1 MANIN
6 KAKQK
11 QKLIEDY
18 KNAISKYSSENEELE
33 EKIKDLKISLNL
45 NQEILYNFIIKSSDS
60 SDEIKNLVN
69 NTKKLWEENQS
80 LIEKKNFIE
89 IKFSRLQELA
99 EDTPTQI
106 REELKNLQLKKN
118 LVQEEI
124 IEKDNSIQKH
134 QKELEK
140 IRSNSLFKNAR
151 KEVYVTE
158 PSKLNIEIVQEL
170 IDLRAILVKLTFLC
184 DKKFEEC
191 EKLKKN
197 MDNLKGTLNNL
208 IQSALEIQDKICQRK
223 NSIMNIEYNQKDL
236 NNLLDSIEGYDKNID
251 KSEEEYEDEDDDDD
265 IYENNDFNDI
275 DKDDSSEED
284 ESKKNKKEL
293 EKKKKELE
301 LLTKKYNDL
310 KDEAKQF
317 ENKINKHKKV
327 YKELKAKLIN
337 LKNSASYS

>member
-6 KAKQK
+6 KTKQK

-18 KNAISKYSSENEELE
+18 KNAISKYSSENGELE

-45 NQEILYNFIIKSSDS
+45 NQEILYDFIIKSSDS

-80 LIEKKNFIE
+80 LIEKKNLFE
-89 IKFSRLQELA
+89 IKLSRLQELA

-106 REELKNLQLKKN
+106 REELKNLKLKSS

-124 IEKDNSIQKH
+124 IEKDNLIQKH

-140 IRSNSLFKNAR
+140 IRNNSLFKNAR

-158 PSKLNIEIVQEL
+158 PSKLNVEIVQEL
-170 IDLRAILVKLTFLC
+170 IDLRAILLKLSLLY
-184 DKKFEEC
+184 DKKFDEC

-197 MDNLKGTLNNL
+197 MDNLRDTLNIL
-208 IQSALEIQDKICQRK
+208 IQSALEIQDKICQRR

-236 NNLLDSIEGYDKNID
+236 NNLFDSIEGYNKNVD
-251 KSEEEYEDEDDDDD
+251 KSEEEDEDDDDD
-265 IYENNDFNDI
+265 IYDNIDFNDV
-275 DKDDSSEED
+275 DYDDGTEEED
-284 ESKKNKKEL
+284 SKKNKKEL

-301 LLTKKYNDL
+301 LLTKQYNDL
-310 KDEAKQF
+310 KDEAKQY

-337 LKNSASYS
+337 LKNSASLI

>member
-6 KAKQK
+6 KTKQK

-18 KNAISKYSSENEELE
+18 KNAISKYSSENGELE

-45 NQEILYNFIIKSSDS
+45 NQEILYDFIIKSSDS

-80 LIEKKNFIE
+80 LIEKKNLFE
-89 IKFSRLQELA
+89 IKLSRLQELA

-106 REELKNLQLKKN
+106 REELKNLKLKSS

-124 IEKDNSIQKH
+124 IEKDNLIQKH

-140 IRSNSLFKNAR
+140 IRNNSLFKNAR

-158 PSKLNIEIVQEL
+158 PSKLNVEIVQEL
-170 IDLRAILVKLTFLC
+170 IDLRAILLKLSLLY
-184 DKKFEEC
+184 DKKFDEC

-197 MDNLKGTLNNL
+197 MDNLRDTLNIL
-208 IQSALEIQDKICQRK
+208 IQSALEIQDKICQRR

-236 NNLLDSIEGYDKNID
+236 NNLFDSIEGYNKNVD
-251 KSEEEYEDEDDDDD
+251 KSEEEDEDDD
-265 IYENNDFNDI
+265 IYDNIDFNDV
-275 DKDDSSEED
+275 DNDDDTEEED
-284 ESKKNKKEL
+284 SKKNKKEL

-301 LLTKKYNDL
+301 LLTKQYNDL
-310 KDEAKQF
+310 KDEAKQY

-337 LKNSASYS
+337 LKNSASLV

>member
-6 KAKQK
+6 KTKQK

-18 KNAISKYSSENEELE
+18 KNAISKYSSENGELE

-45 NQEILYNFIIKSSDS
+45 NQEILYDFIIKSSDS

-80 LIEKKNFIE
+80 LIEKKNLFE
-89 IKFSRLQELA
+89 IKLSRLQELA

-106 REELKNLQLKKN
+106 REELKNLKLKSS

-124 IEKDNSIQKH
+124 IEKDNLIQKH

-140 IRSNSLFKNAR
+140 IRNNSLFKNAR

-158 PSKLNIEIVQEL
+158 PSKLNVEIVQEL
-170 IDLRAILVKLTFLC
+170 IDLRAILLKLSLLY
-184 DKKFEEC
+184 DKKFDEC

-197 MDNLKGTLNNL
+197 MDNLRDTLNIL
-208 IQSALEIQDKICQRK
+208 IQSALEIQDKICQRR

-236 NNLLDSIEGYDKNID
+236 NNLFDSIEGYNKNVD
-251 KSEEEYEDEDDDDD
+251 KSEEEDEDDDDD
-265 IYENNDFNDI
+265 IYDNIDFNDVAN
-275 DKDDSSEED
+275 DDGTEEED
-284 ESKKNKKEL
+284 SKKNKKEL

-301 LLTKKYNDL
+301 LLTKQYNDL
-310 KDEAKQF
+310 KDEAKQY

-337 LKNSASYS
+337 LKNSASLV

>member
-1 MANIN
+1 MSNIN

-45 NQEILYNFIIKSSDS
+45 NQEILYDFIIKSSNS

-80 LIEKKNFIE
+80 LIEKKNLFE
-89 IKFSRLQELA
+89 IKISRLQELA
-99 EDTPTQI
+99 EDTPTKI
-106 REELKNLQLKKN
+106 REELKNLKLKSS
-118 LVQEEI
+118 LIQEEI
-124 IEKDNSIQKH
+124 IEKDNLIQKH

-140 IRSNSLFKNAR
+140 IRNNSLFKNAR

-158 PSKLNIEIVQEL
+158 PSKLNVEIVQEL
-170 IDLRAILVKLTFLC
+170 IDLRAILIKLTLLN
-184 DKKFEEC
+184 DKKFDEC
-191 EKLKKN
+191 EELKKN
-197 MDNLKGTLNNL
+197 MDNLKVTLNVL
-208 IQSALEIQDKICQRK
+208 IQSALEIQDKICQRR

-236 NNLLDSIEGYDKNID
+236 NNLFDSIEGYDKNID
-251 KSEEEYEDEDDDDD
+251 KSEEEDEDDDD
-265 IYENNDFNDI
+265 IYDNIDFKDFDND
-275 DKDDSSEED
+275 DDTEEE

-301 LLTKKYNDL
+301 LLTKQYNDL
-310 KDEAKQF
+310 KDEAKQY

-337 LKNSASYS
+337 LKNSASLV

>member
-6 KAKQK
+6 KSKQK

-33 EKIKDLKISLNL
+33 EKIKDLKISLNI
-45 NQEILYNFIIKSSDS
+45 NQEILYDFMLKSSDS

-69 NTKKLWEENQS
+69 NAKKLWEENQS

-89 IKFSRLQELA
+89 IKISRLQGLA

-106 REELKNLQLKKN
+106 REELKNLKLKN
-118 LVQEEI
+118 SLVQEEL
-124 IEKDNSIQKH
+124 IEKDNLIQKH
-134 QKELEK
+134 KKELEK
-140 IRSNSLFKNAR
+140 IRNNSLFKNAR
-151 KEVYVTE
+151 KEVYITE
-158 PSKLNIEIVQEL
+158 PSKLNIEIAQEAINLREIL
-170 IDLRAILVKLTFLC
+170 IKLTLLY
-184 DKKFEEC
+184 DKKFDEC

-197 MDNLKGTLNNL
+197 MDSLKETLNVL
-208 IQSALEIQDKICQRK
+208 IQNALEIQDKISQRR

-236 NNLLDSIEGYDKNID
+236 NNLFNSIEGYDRNID
-251 KSEEEYEDEDDDDD
+251 KSEEEDEDDDDD
-265 IYENNDFNDI
+265 DIYDNTDFNDI
-275 DKDDSSEED
+275 DNDDGTEEE
-284 ESKKNKKEL
+284 ESKKNKKEM

-301 LLTKKYNDL
+301 LLTKQYNDL
-310 KDEAKQF
+310 VAEAKQY

-337 LKNSASYS
+337 LKNSASYC

>member
-6 KAKQK
+6 KTKQK

-18 KNAISKYSSENEELE
+18 KNAISKYSSENGELE

-45 NQEILYNFIIKSSDS
+45 NQEILYDFIIKSSDS

-80 LIEKKNFIE
+80 LIEKKNLFE
-89 IKFSRLQELA
+89 IKLSRLQELA

-106 REELKNLQLKKN
+106 REELKNLKLKSS

-124 IEKDNSIQKH
+124 IEKDNLIQKH

-140 IRSNSLFKNAR
+140 IRNNSLFKNAR

-158 PSKLNIEIVQEL
+158 PSKLNVEIVQEL
-170 IDLRAILVKLTFLC
+170 IDLRAILLKLSLLY
-184 DKKFEEC
+184 DKKFDEC

-197 MDNLKGTLNNL
+197 MDNLRDTLNIL
-208 IQSALEIQDKICQRK
+208 IQSALEIQDKICQRR

-236 NNLLDSIEGYDKNID
+236 NNLFDSIEGYNKNVD
-251 KSEEEYEDEDDDDD
+251 KSEEEDEDDDDD
-265 IYENNDFNDI
+265 IYDNIDFNDV
-275 DKDDSSEED
+275 DNDNGTEEED
-284 ESKKNKKEL
+284 SKKNKKEL

-301 LLTKKYNDL
+301 LLTKQYNDL
-310 KDEAKQF
+310 KDEAKQY

-337 LKNSASYS
+337 LKNSASLV

>member
-1 MANIN
+1 MSNIN

-45 NQEILYNFIIKSSDS
+45 NQEILYDFIIKSSDS

-80 LIEKKNFIE
+80 LIEKKNFVE
-89 IKFSRLQELA
+89 IKISRLQELA

-106 REELKNLQLKKN
+106 REELKNLKIKN
-118 LVQEEI
+118 SLMQEEI
-124 IEKDNSIQKH
+124 IEKNNLIQKH

-140 IRSNSLFKNAR
+140 VRGNCLFKNAR
-151 KEVYVTE
+151 KEVYITE
-158 PSKLNIEIVQEL
+158 PSKLNVEIVQEL
-170 IDLRAILVKLTFLC
+170 IDLRVILVKLTLLC
-184 DKKFEEC
+184 DKKFDEC

-197 MDNLKGTLNNL
+197 MDNLRRTLNEL

-236 NNLLDSIEGYDKNID
+236 NNLFDNIEGYDKNID
-251 KSEEEYEDEDDDDD
+251 KSEEEDEDDEDD
-265 IYENNDFNDI
+265 IYDNIDFRDFDNDDG
-275 DKDDSSEED
+275 SEEE

-301 LLTKKYNDL
+301 LLTKQYNDL
-310 KDEAKQF
+310 KDEAKQY

-327 YKELKAKLIN
+327 YRELKAKLIN
-337 LKNSASYS
+337 LKNSASYI

>member
-1 MANIN
+1 MSNIN

-45 NQEILYNFIIKSSDS
+45 NQEILYDFIIKSSNS

-80 LIEKKNFIE
+80 LIEKKNFVE
-89 IKFSRLQELA
+89 IKISRLQELA

-106 REELKNLQLKKN
+106 REELKNLKLKSS

-124 IEKDNSIQKH
+124 IGKDNLIQKH

-140 IRSNSLFKNAR
+140 IRNNSLFKNAR
-151 KEVYVTE
+151 KEVYITE
-158 PSKLNIEIVQEL
+158 PSKLNVEIVQEL
-170 IDLRAILVKLTFLC
+170 IDLRVILVKLTLLC
-184 DKKFEEC
+184 DKKFDEC

-208 IQSALEIQDKICQRK
+208 IQSALEIQDKICQRRK
-223 NSIMNIEYNQKDL
+223 SIMNIEYNQKDL
-236 NNLLDSIEGYDKNID
+236 NNLFDSIEGYDKNIN
-251 KSEEEYEDEDDDDD
+251 KSEEEDEDDDD
-265 IYENNDFNDI
+265 IYDNNDFNDI
-275 DKDDSSEED
+275 DKDDCSEEE

-301 LLTKKYNDL
+301 SLTKRYNDL
-310 KDEAKQF
+310 KDEEKQY
-317 ENKINKHKKV
+317 ENEINKHKKV
-327 YKELKAKLIN
+327 YKELKAKLMN

>member
-6 KAKQK
+6 RAKQK

-45 NQEILYNFIIKSSDS
+45 NQEILYDFIIKSSYS

-89 IKFSRLQELA
+89 IKISRLQELA

-106 REELKNLQLKKN
+106 REELKNLKIKN
-118 LVQEEI
+118 SLMQEEI
-124 IEKDNSIQKH
+124 IEKNNLIQKH

-140 IRSNSLFKNAR
+140 VRGNCLFKNAR
-151 KEVYVTE
+151 KEVYITE
-158 PSKLNIEIVQEL
+158 PSKLNVEIVQEL
-170 IDLRAILVKLTFLC
+170 IDLRTILVKLTLLC
-184 DKKFEEC
+184 DKKFDQC

-197 MDNLKGTLNNL
+197 VENLKGTLNNL

-236 NNLLDSIEGYDKNID
+236 NNLFDSIEGYDKNIN
-251 KSEEEYEDEDDDDD
+251 KSEEEDEDDDD
-265 IYENNDFNDI
+265 IYDNNDFNDI
-275 DKDDSSEED
+275 DNDDCSEEE

-301 LLTKKYNDL
+301 SLTKRYNDL
-310 KDEAKQF
+310 KDEEKQY
-317 ENKINKHKKV
+317 ENEINKHKKV

>member
-6 KAKQK
+6 RAKQK

-45 NQEILYNFIIKSSDS
+45 NQEILYDFIIKSSDS

-80 LIEKKNFIE
+80 LIEKKNFVE
-89 IKFSRLQELA
+89 IKISRLQELA

-106 REELKNLQLKKN
+106 REELKNLKLKN
-118 LVQEEI
+118 SLVHEEI
-124 IEKDNSIQKH
+124 IEKDNLIQKH

-140 IRSNSLFKNAR
+140 IRNNSLFKNAR
-151 KEVYVTE
+151 KEVYITE
-158 PSKLNIEIVQEL
+158 PSKLNVEIVQEL
-170 IDLRAILVKLTFLC
+170 IDLRSILVKLTLLC
-184 DKKFEEC
+184 DKKFDEC

-208 IQSALEIQDKICQRK
+208 IQSALEIQDKICQRRK
-223 NSIMNIEYNQKDL
+223 SIMNIEYNQKDL
-236 NNLLDSIEGYDKNID
+236 NNLFDSIEGYDKNIY
-251 KSEEEYEDEDDDDD
+251 KSEEEDEDDDDD
-265 IYENNDFNDI
+265 IYDNNDFNDI
-275 DKDDSSEED
+275 DKDDCSEEE

-301 LLTKKYNDL
+301 SLTKQYNDL
-310 KDEAKQF
+310 KDEAKQY
-317 ENKINKHKKV
+317 ENKINKHKKL
-327 YKELKAKLIN
+327 YKELKAKLIY